1 MVGIEQVC
9 TGGLWSLII
18 LFRLHLT
25 DILVERYDIF
35 NDLGHA
41 GFDVSRVFSID
52 VDVIFIVDEV
62 NLEHEL

>member
-1 MVGIEQVC
+1 M
-9 TGGLWSLII
+9 II

-52 VDVIFIVDEV
+52 VDVVFIVDEV
-62 NLEHEL
+62 NLEHKL